1 MGSLPRRRLK
11 LTRGIS
17 KRTETTMKKLEYERP
32 ELTLIQLKN
41 KLSLLLDFSLGG
53 YTDDIEDEGDWDS
66 ILD

>member
-1 MGSLPRRRLK
+1 
-11 LTRGIS
+11 
-17 KRTETTMKKLEYERP
+17 MKKLEYDRP